1 MAFRRQRCLRDYG
14 VLQFR
19 PRWCGVCIFR
29 LLLCFA
35 GAVSVGCSGVAAS
48 PQYMM
53 ARGEMEA
60 SVHGG
65 SRGNCHTV
73 TQGACCVCDS
83 ESIVGGRPK
92 VRPGRSAGD
101 GVGKHADAGPG
112 RFSCVRGVPCRRV
125 VFYVDLRLAESGRG
139 ASGLRLRLFAGRLP
153 LQPPGDDAS
162 EYVIPA
168 TGCLSGILRPC
179 IVR

>member
-1 MAFRRQRCLRDYG
+1 MTVKVLWADARRSGLAGRLGMA
-14 VLQFR
+14 
-19 PRWCGVCIFR
+19 W
-29 LLLCFA
+29 
-35 GAVSVGCSGVAAS
+35 
-48 PQYMM
+48 
-53 ARGEMEA
+53 
-60 SVHGG
+60 
-65 SRGNCHTV
+65 
-73 TQGACCVCDS
+73 
-83 ESIVGGRPK
+83 
-92 VRPGRSAGD
+92 
-101 GVGKHADAGPG
+101 GKHADAGPG
-112 RFSCVRGVPCRRV
+112 RFSCVRGVPCRAV